1 MSEILNL
8 FSKDYGDKDYN
19 LFVCQRCHETIR
31 IHNQTDE
38 KFELDIL
45 RDHILVSHVLV
56 ALKLNFPKQLRR

>member
-1 MSEILNL
+1 MYRDTL
-8 FSKDYGDKDYN
+8 K
-19 LFVCQRCHETIR
+19 TIR